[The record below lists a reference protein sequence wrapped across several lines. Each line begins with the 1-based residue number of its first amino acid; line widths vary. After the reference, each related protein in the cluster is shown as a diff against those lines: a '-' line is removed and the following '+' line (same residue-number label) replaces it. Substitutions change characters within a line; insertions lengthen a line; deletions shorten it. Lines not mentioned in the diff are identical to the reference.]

1 MSENLEDTLRR
12 VAAGE
17 LTPEQALKQL
27 GSPVPTRAAGS
38 SASEPGAPETSYDDQ
53 VVTSIRVNTSYRS
66 IQLIADPSVAQVHVI
81 GRHSIQYDGSA
92 LVVTTSGPLDD
103 DENES
108 GEGNR
113 GASGRFSFSALPRTI
128 AWARSW
134 RDHQLTMRVNPAL
147 LVDLDVTGADVKAT
161 GFEAGLRA
169 RLVAS
174 SMRGDKLHGP
184 LDIRALSSSVKLAA
198 LPTGESRI
206 YCESSSCRLSLDPGS
221 DLKITA
227 TNRMSRVSLPER
239 PVSTL
244 PFEGESTETTI
255 GEGRDQ
261 LTVEA
266 VMSSVSVLANSWGSV
281 PA

>member
-17 LTPEQALKQL
+17 LSPEQALKQL
-27 GSPVPTRAAGS
+27 GAPVPTRATAP
-38 SASEPGAPETSYDDQ
+38 EPGAPEATYDDDT
-53 VVTSIRVNTSYRS
+53 VTTIRVTTSYRS
-66 IQLIADPSVAQVHVI
+66 IQLIADPSVAQIHVI
-81 GRHSIQYDGSA
+81 GRHSIRHEGTA
-92 LVVTTSGPLDD
+92 LVVSTTGPLDD
-103 DENES
+103 DERDDT
-108 GEGNR
+108 GT
-113 GASGRFSFSALPRTI
+113 SGRFSFSALPRTI

-161 GFEAGLRA
+161 GFEAGLKA

-184 LDIRALSSSVKLAA
+184 LDVRVLSSSVKLSA

-206 YCESSSCRLSLDPGS
+206 YCESSSCRLDLLAGA

-227 TNRMSRVSLPER
+227 SNRMSRVALPRR
-239 PVSTL
+239 PASTL
-244 PFEGESTETTI
+244 PFEDEDSDVTI

-261 LTVEA
+261 LSVKA
-266 VMSSVSVLANSWGSV
+266 VMSTVTVNATSAV